1 MLGFARDDFGGAVP
15 DNEERERHECEREEE
30 LQPVDQEDE
39 TAVHKLA
46 DDAIDAHDECRHRDE
61 EHEGHGDVEHPA
73 LAFRRAKKDGDGDE
87 DEGREQL
94 VRRAEERPDA
104 HVAREAQQIAKSE
117 RDCRRDVLVAQ
128 ELRGG
133 AFRLA
138 LRRGEK
144 LLEGHASDA
153 CDGIDRRHGER
164 RDAHR
169 HDAGGDMLRQAELH
183 EESRDCARENL
194 EGRAVRQMPAR
205 RRRADDDE
213 GDDAEQRF
221 DEHCAVADGQH
232 VALVLDGFRACAR
245 RNEAVEARD
254 GAAGDRDEEDGEE
267 RLPFDL
273 EGDEGGHLDDGIGD
287 EHAEDG
293 ARDHAEEQEDTQVVT
308 RLHQEPH
315 GQDGGDE
322 AVGKDDVAPDRRIE
336 IERIRNADGEHGDDE
351 RDGDE
356 KLYRARGLHAADE
369 ESEAHRHEDV
379 EHRDRSRRRI
389 RYGEAA
395 VLAEA
400 VERVRDDVGEGGDD
414 EQREE
419 PAKQQE
425 ETAPRLADVLLDEHA
440 HRAPFVA
447 HRRIERTEILHR
459 AEEDAADKQPEER
472 RKPAEHGGDDG
483 ARDGACARD
492 GGKLMRKDGEA
503 RGRRVV
509 LPILE
514 SLRRRRSGFVN
525 APRFHE
531 PPSVEGVGS
540 EKDNDGAPDKHQC
553 IHDESF
559 FP

>member
-1 MLGFARDDFGGAVP
+1 
-15 DNEERERHECEREEE
+15 
-30 LQPVDQEDE
+30 
-39 TAVHKLA
+39 
-46 DDAIDAHDECRHRDE
+46 
-61 EHEGHGDVEHPA
+61 
-73 LAFRRAKKDGDGDE
+73 
-87 DEGREQL
+87 
-94 VRRAEERPDA
+94 
-104 HVAREAQQIAKSE
+104 
-117 RDCRRDVLVAQ
+117 
-128 ELRGG
+128 
-133 AFRLA
+133 
-138 LRRGEK
+138 
-144 LLEGHASDA
+144 
-153 CDGIDRRHGER
+153 
-164 RDAHR
+164 
-169 HDAGGDMLRQAELH
+169 MLRQAELH
-183 EESRDCARENL
+183 EKSRDSARKDL
-194 EGRAVRQMPAR
+194 ERRAVRQMPAR
-205 RRRADDDE
+205 CRRADDDE
-213 GDDAEQRF
+213 GDDAEKRF

-254 GAAGDRDEEDGEE
+254 SATGNRDEEDREE
-267 RLPFDL
+267 RLSLDL
-273 EGDEGGHLDDGIGD
+273 EGDEGRHLDDGIGD

-293 ARDHAEEQEDTQVVT
+293 ARDHAEEQEDAQVVT

-322 AVGKDDVAPDRRIE
+322 AVGEDDVAPDRRIE
-336 IERIRNADGEHGDDE
+336 VERIRNADGEHGDDE

-356 KLYRARGLHAADE
+356 KLYHARGLHAADE

-379 EHRDRSRRRI
+379 EHRDRSSRRI

-395 VLAEA
+395 VLGEA
-400 VERVRDDVGEGGDD
+400 VERVRDDVSKGGDD
-414 EQREE
+414 EKREE

-425 ETAPRLADVLLDEHA
+425 EATPRLADVLLDEHA
-440 HRAPFVA
+440 HRASFVA
-447 HRRIERTEILHR
+447 HGCIESTEILHR
-459 AEEDAADKQPEER
+459 AEEDAADEQPEER

-503 RGRRVV
+503 RGRRIV

-514 SLRRRRSGFVN
+514 SLRRRRGGFID

-531 PPSVEGVGS
+531 PPSVDSVGG

>member
-1 MLGFARDDFGGAVP
+1 
-15 DNEERERHECEREEE
+15 
-30 LQPVDQEDE
+30 
-39 TAVHKLA
+39 
-46 DDAIDAHDECRHRDE
+46 
-61 EHEGHGDVEHPA
+61 
-73 LAFRRAKKDGDGDE
+73 
-87 DEGREQL
+87 
-94 VRRAEERPDA
+94 
-104 HVAREAQQIAKSE
+104 
-117 RDCRRDVLVAQ
+117 
-128 ELRGG
+128 
-133 AFRLA
+133 
-138 LRRGEK
+138 
-144 LLEGHASDA
+144 
-153 CDGIDRRHGER
+153 
-164 RDAHR
+164 
-169 HDAGGDMLRQAELH
+169 MLRQAELH
-183 EESRDCARENL
+183 EESRDCAREDL
-194 EGRAVRQMPAR
+194 ERRAVRQMPAR
-205 RRRADDDE
+205 RCRADDDE

-245 RNEAVEARD
+245 RNEAMEARD
-254 GAAGDRDEEDGEE
+254 SAAGNRDEEDREE
-267 RLPFDL
+267 RLSLDL
-273 EGDEGGHLDDGIGD
+273 EGDEGGHFDDGIGD

-293 ARDHAEEQEDTQVVT
+293 ARDHAEEQEDAQVVT

-322 AVGKDDVAPDRRIE
+322 AVGKDDVAPNRRIE

-356 KLYRARGLHAADE
+356 KLHRARGIHAADE
-369 ESEAHRHEDV
+369 EPEAHRHEDV

-389 RYGEAA
+389 WYGEAA
-395 VLAEA
+395 VLGEA
-400 VERVRDDVGEGGDD
+400 VERVRDDVGKGCDD

-425 ETAPRLADVLLDEHA
+425 EATPRLADVLLNEHA

-459 AEEDAADKQPEER
+459 AKEDAADEQPEER

-483 ARDGACARD
+483 ARDRACARD

-514 SLRRRRSGFVN
+514 SLRRRRSGFID

-531 PPSVEGVGS
+531 PPTIEGVGG